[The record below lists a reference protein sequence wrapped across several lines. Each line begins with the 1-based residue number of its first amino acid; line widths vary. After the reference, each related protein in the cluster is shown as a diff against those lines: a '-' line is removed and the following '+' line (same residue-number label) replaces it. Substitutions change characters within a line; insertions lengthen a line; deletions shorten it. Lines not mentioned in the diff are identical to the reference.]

1 MKKIIFKF
9 LLILLCCLISSN
21 TYANKIAYVDI
32 DYILNK
38 SIKGQEIS
46 NILEKESNI
55 SNDKLMKIELGLKI
69 EEKQIISKKNIL
81 NDNEFKK
88 LVQNFQEKVNDYN
101 LKKKN
106 SNNKLN
112 EMKINLTKDFIEQI
126 NPIFV
131 EFAQKN
137 SISIILKKKDIII
150 GDTNLDVT
158 LEFLNLVNEKINN
171 E

>member
-1 MKKIIFKF
+1 MKKIIFK
-9 LLILLCCLISSN
+9 LLLFFYICLTSTNS
-21 TYANKIAYVDI
+21 YANKIAYVDI

-38 SIKGQEIS
+38 SITGQEIT
-46 NILEKESNI
+46 NILKKENKI
-55 SNDKLMKIELGLKI
+55 SSDNLMKIELGLKI

-81 NDNEFKK
+81 NDSEFKK
-88 LVQNFQEKVNDYN
+88 LVQDFQEKVNNYN
-101 LKKKN
+101 LEKKK
-106 SNNKLN
+106 STDKLN

-126 NPIFV
+126 NPIFI

-137 SISIILKKKDIII
+137 SISIILKKKDILI

-158 LEFLNLVNEKINN
+158 LEFLNLVNEKIDN

>member
-101 LKKKN
+101 LKKK
-106 SNNKLN
+106 KF
-112 EMKINLTKDFIEQI
+112 K
-126 NPIFV
+126 
-131 EFAQKN
+131 
-137 SISIILKKKDIII
+137 
-150 GDTNLDVT
+150 
-158 LEFLNLVNEKINN
+158 
-171 E
+171 